1 MRARLRKL
9 WSSRAPRERLVIA
22 VLAVAVGVALY
33 VALVQ
38 SATRARQRLV
48 PAVTS
53 MRAQAALLDQ
63 HSAELERLRALPAA
77 PAGQADLRALVQ
89 AQVGSAGLSRALV
102 RIDAPNADQVQVVFG
117 AIPFADWLALVSSLQ
132 PQRVRLDACRI
143 EAGSTAGV
151 VSVTATFTRA
161 KP

>member
-1 MRARLRKL
+1 
-9 WSSRAPRERLVIA
+9 
-22 VLAVAVGVALY
+22 
-33 VALVQ
+33 
-38 SATRARQRLV
+38 
-48 PAVTS
+48 
-53 MRAQAALLDQ
+53 
-63 HSAELERLRALPAA
+63 
-77 PAGQADLRALVQ
+77 VQ